1 MATRKSKASKRSRPN
16 LEPVNQCPREK
27 TRWTRSE
34 VNQLLA
40 SQRKEPTVYDKL
52 VDLDRDIEHQIEQ
65 LTYIKASFEQAEDKL
80 REMNA
85 ERARLAEEIRQQVLR

>member
-1 MATRKSKASKRSRPN
+1 MATRKSKASKRSWRDQN
-16 LEPVNQCPREK
+16 LVSGESVK

-34 VNQLLA
+34 VDQLLA
-40 SQRKEPTVYDKL
+40 DQRKEPTVYDKL